1 MELRL
6 SEELLVVALNQK
18 TGTIAPFKPMVFRY
32 TLAAAVLQELFIRQ
46 KLELKGDLVKVIDKE
61 PPGDVI
67 LDKALKMVTDSQKD
81 KKVQQWVSKLGS
93 KSKEFKKILVE
104 GLVNKSVL
112 RPLDEDE
119 PPGAFSRKITR
130 FRIWHDRPLVRLHK
144 QLHDILVY
152 GREPDSKSLRL
163 IGLINACKLTR
174 NIFKDK
180 KEQETAAIR
189 VQKLSDDDVF
199 KKGVRSAVN
208 TVRWSVVS
216 GIFSAAMGLLK
227 EVC

>member
-6 SEELLVVALNQK
+6 SEELLLVALNQK

-46 KLELKGDLVKVIDKE
+46 KLEFKGELVKVINNE

-67 LDKALKMVTDSQKD
+67 LDKALKIVTDSQKE
-81 KKVQQWVSKLGS
+81 KKVQQWVSKLGG
-93 KSKEFKKILVE
+93 KSKEFKKILLE
-104 GLVNKSVL
+104 DLVNKSVL
-112 RPLDEDE
+112 RSLDEHE
-119 PPGAFSRKITR
+119 PPGAFSRKIIR
-130 FRIWHDRPLVRLHK
+130 FRIWHDRPFVRLHK

-152 GREPDSKSLRL
+152 GKEPDSKSLRL

-174 NIFKDK
+174 NIFNDRR
-180 KEQETAAIR
+180 EQEIAEER
-189 VQKLSDDDVF
+189 VNLLSNNDVF
-199 KKGVRSAVN
+199 KKGVKSAVN
-208 TVRWSVVS
+208 TVRWSVAS

>member
-6 SEELLVVALNQK
+6 SEELLVMALNKK
-18 TGTIAPFKPMVFRY
+18 TGTIAPFKPMVFKY

-46 KLELKGDLVKVIDKE
+46 KLELKGESVKVINKE

-67 LDKALKMVTDSQKD
+67 LDKALKIVTDSQKE
-81 KKVQQWVSKLGS
+81 KKVQQWVSKLGG
-93 KSKEFKKILVE
+93 KSKEFKKILLE
-104 GLVNKSVL
+104 DLVNKSVL
-112 RPLDEDE
+112 RRLDEDE
-119 PPGAFSRKITR
+119 PPGAFSRKIIR
-130 FRIWHDRPLVRLHK
+130 LRIWHDRPFIKLHK

-152 GREPDSKSLRL
+152 GKEPDSKSLRL
-163 IGLINACKLTR
+163 IGLIDACKLTR

-189 VQKLSDDDVF
+189 VQTLSDNDVF
-199 KKGVRSAVN
+199 KKGVKSAVN

-216 GIFSAAMGLLK
+216 GIFSAIPVLLK
-227 EVC
+227 EAC

>member
-18 TGTIAPFKPMVFRY
+18 TGTIAPFKPMVFKY

-46 KLELKGDLVKVIDKE
+46 KLKLDEDLVKVIDRE

-67 LDKALKMVTDSQKD
+67 LDKALKMVTDSQKE
-81 KKVQQWVSKLGS
+81 KKVQQWISKLGG

-112 RPLDEDE
+112 RHLDEDE
-119 PPGAFSRKITR
+119 PPGAFSRKIIR
-130 FRIWHDRPLVRLHK
+130 FRIWHDRPFVRLHK

-152 GREPDSKSLRL
+152 GKEPDSKSLRL
-163 IGLINACKLTR
+163 IGLIDACKLTP

-180 KEQETAAIR
+180 KERETAAIR

-199 KKGVRSAVN
+199 KKGVKSAVN
-208 TVRWSVVS
+208 TVRWTVASA
-216 GIFSAAMGLLK
+216 IFSAAMGILK
-227 EVC
+227 DAC

>member
-18 TGTIAPFKPMVFRY
+18 TGTIAPFKPMVFKY
-32 TLAAAVLQELFIRQ
+32 TLAAAVLQELFICQ
-46 KLELKGDLVKVIDKE
+46 KLRLDGDLVKVINQE

-67 LDKALKMVTDSQKD
+67 LDKALKMIMDLHKD
-81 KKVQQWVSKLGS
+81 KKVQHWISKLGG

-112 RPLDEDE
+112 RHLDEDE
-119 PPGAFSRKITR
+119 PPGVFSRKIVR
-130 FRIWHDRPLVRLHK
+130 FRIWHDRPLVKLHK
-144 QLHDILVY
+144 LLHDILVY
-152 GREPDSKSLRL
+152 SKEPDNKSLRL

-174 NIFKDK
+174 NIFNDK
-180 KEQETAAIR
+180 KDQETAAIR

-208 TVRWSVVS
+208 TIRWSVVS
-216 GIFSAAMGLLK
+216 GVFSVAMGFVDK
-227 EVC
+227 VC

>member
-6 SEELLVVALNQK
+6 SEELLVMTMNKK
-18 TGTIAPFKPMVFRY
+18 TGAIASFKPMVFKY
-32 TLAAAVLQELFIRQ
+32 TLAAAVLQELFIRK
-46 KLELKGDLVKVIDKE
+46 KLELDGELVKVIDGE

-81 KKVQQWVSKLGS
+81 KKVQHWVSKLGG

-104 GLVNKSVL
+104 DLVNKSVL

-119 PPGAFSRKITR
+119 PPGTFSRKRIR
-130 FRIWHDRPLVRLHK
+130 FRIWYDRPLIKLHK

-152 GREPDSKSLRL
+152 GKEPDSKSLRL

-208 TVRWSVVS
+208 AVRWSVVS
-216 GIFSAAMGLLK
+216 GIFSLAMGILDK
-227 EVC
+227 VC